1 MALAGLALAGLAW
14 VAGWPAGALGILL
27 GTPIGLINHALTMPL
42 ARGRAEDRLTKSLA
56 WRLPLRLVL
65 AAAGLGVGYRISL
78 DTMIGVAVGATLE
91 VLFYTLTA
99 ILTLLRSVGGRS
111 RSRHD

>member
-56 WRLPLRLVL
+56 WRLPSGWCWRRQGWLSGTGS
-65 AAAGLGVGYRISL
+65 AS
-78 DTMIGVAVGATLE
+78 TP
-91 VLFYTLTA
+91 
-99 ILTLLRSVGGRS
+99 
-111 RSRHD
+111 